1 MNKKQLE
8 KMKKEELI
16 KIVLELEKEIERIIE
31 RIEENIYYE
40 AKNEQP

>member
-16 KIVLELEKEIERIIE
+16 KIVLELEKEIERI
-31 RIEENIYYE
+31 EENIYYE